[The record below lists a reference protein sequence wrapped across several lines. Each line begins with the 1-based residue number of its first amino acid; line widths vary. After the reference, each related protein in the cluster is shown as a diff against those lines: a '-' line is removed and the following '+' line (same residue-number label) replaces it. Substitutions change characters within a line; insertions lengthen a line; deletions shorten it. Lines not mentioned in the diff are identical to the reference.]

1 MPESNPVYHRREK
14 KRKKG
19 SLSKYLQTRSVSVL
33 VYMYSLSHFAVTTD
47 WNRIDTHARIHSHFR
62 IPRLHV
68 NTPEFTYHVDIFIQN
83 L

>member
-1 MPESNPVYHRREK
+1 M
-14 KRKKG
+14 
-19 SLSKYLQTRSVSVL
+19 L
-33 VYMYSLSHFAVTTD
+33 VYVYSPSHFAVTTD
-47 WNRIDTHARIHSHFR
+47 WNRIDIRARIQSHFR